1 MAEEDEGGAAESV
14 TGFERYATETLLTVY
29 QNQLA
34 GLGQI
39 YDHWQKGTVDV
50 RRKDGAATPREFG
63 GVLQMLHDKVK
74 AELIKRGE
82 LESE

>member
-1 MAEEDEGGAAESV
+1 MAEEDEGGAAELV
-14 TGFERYATETLLTVY
+14 TGFERYDTEALLTVY
-29 QNQLA
+29 RNQLA

-39 YDHWQKGTVDV
+39 YDHWKNGTVDV